1 VEKVDKVKKWGYNK
15 CAKPIEYCKTG
26 IIFLTGKYIFFSARR
41 KIEFDKMQI
50 PLCLY
55 GYARFAKDWFGDYR
69 SLRFCAPASVGALF
83 YFILFFRRKK

>member
-1 VEKVDKVKKWGYNK
+1 MCQTNRILQNRYNF
-15 CAKPIEYCKTG
+15 PYGEVYLL
-26 IIFLTGKYIFFSARR
+26 FRMGKN
-41 KIEFDKMQI
+41 EFDKMQI
-50 PLCLY
+50 PLCPY